1 MLAAQTSIQNFLDR
15 FRLRSRY
22 LCRVVHRIDYHAGM
36 RCVSGYMWRAALVLC
51 ASALFG
57 ATAPVSIT
65 DRSTSIGATFGPDGE
80 YVISTGIADW
90 KFGGSLGQP
99 PTAIVVKEG
108 SDSVAP
114 YQEIVVDYAQ
124 EGPKQASI
132 RVYSGKPVVL
142 FNVKY
147 LHAAGNT

>member
-22 LCRVVHRIDYHAGM
+22 LCRVVKRIDYHAGM
-36 RCVSGYMWRAALVLC
+36 RCVSGYMWREALVLC

-65 DRSTSIGATFGPDGE
+65 PRPTGTGATFGPAAE

-99 PTAIVVKEG
+99 PTAMVLKEG
-108 SDSVAP
+108 SDS
-114 YQEIVVDYAQ
+114 
-124 EGPKQASI
+124 
-132 RVYSGKPVVL
+132 L
-142 FNVKY
+142 
-147 LHAAGNT
+147 